1 MTTTADEVLAAPCH
15 ACHGRAAPAYTPPCL
30 PSSQAED
37 SLPDLLA
44 AMDAAAELQ
53 NDAEQP
59 GSDAEQLDVAAL
71 RQSLV
76 DLTRLGSSEQQGP
89 GAKAD
94 AQRWKEVFGSDTAW
108 SKCPRPQQQF
118 TRPPT
123 RSRSPPACS
132 GLPSYP
138 KRRAVTAWPL
148 RRALLCVPDVSNLDA
163 DLALPL
169 APPQTT
175 RRSPSW
181 LRSSRAPSARR
192 TGSCGATRFDLES
205 IPRPARVRYIHV

>member
-76 DLTRLGSSEQQGP
+76 DLTCLGSSEQQGP

-108 SKCPRPQQQF
+108 SKCPRPPQP
-118 TRPPT
+118 TWPPP
-123 RSRSPPACS
+123 RRAEGPPAGS
-132 GLPSYP
+132 ALPGPWGSALAALAPSRGCGGAKRLP
-138 KRRAVTAWPL
+138 KVA
-148 RRALLCVPDVSNLDA
+148 DVSTLG
-163 DLALPL
+163 L
-169 APPQTT
+169 
-175 RRSPSW
+175 
-181 LRSSRAPSARR
+181 
-192 TGSCGATRFDLES
+192 
-205 IPRPARVRYIHV
+205 

>member
-1 MTTTADEVLAAPCH
+1 MTTVDEVLSCTVPCLPWPCH

-30 PSSQAED
+30 PWSQAED
-37 SLPDLLA
+37 SLPDDLLA
-44 AMDAAAELQ
+44 VMDAGAELQ
-53 NDAEQP
+53 SDAEQP
-59 GSDAEQLDVAAL
+59 SSDAEQLDVAAL

-76 DLTRLGSSEQQGP
+76 DLTRLGSSQQQGP

-108 SKCPRPQQQF
+108 SKCPRPQQQI

-132 GLPSYP
+132 RLPSNP

-148 RRALLCVPDVSNLDA
+148 KRAL
-163 DLALPL
+163 
-169 APPQTT
+169 
-175 RRSPSW
+175 
-181 LRSSRAPSARR
+181 
-192 TGSCGATRFDLES
+192 
-205 IPRPARVRYIHV
+205 

>member
-1 MTTTADEVLAAPCH
+1 MALATAIVYGASALLVGSVGGARSISTSACGVRVFMVSRSGHASMTTTADEVRGCTVPCQPWPCRACLHPTLLA
-15 ACHGRAAPAYTPPCL
+15 
-30 PSSQAED
+30 AED
-37 SLPDLLA
+37 SLPDDLLA

-53 NDAEQP
+53 SDAAQP

-108 SKCPRPQQQF
+108 SKCPRPQQQI

-132 GLPSYP
+132 GLPSNP

-148 RRALLCVPDVSNLDA
+148 KRAL
-163 DLALPL
+163 
-169 APPQTT
+169 
-175 RRSPSW
+175 
-181 LRSSRAPSARR
+181 
-192 TGSCGATRFDLES
+192 
-205 IPRPARVRYIHV
+205 